1 MFAFGQSVRVGIYR
15 KSTGTKVT
23 VRYHDIF
30 KENGAA
36 VTAYQVVM
44 GGETFVVVTAVTAG

>member
-1 MFAFGQSVRVGIYR
+1 MGIYR